1 MLRLRAPWVE
11 AAGGGSASRRANF
24 RPQHSHFVFA
34 FRAFLA
40 RPRSSSSGAPSGA
53 RDFGKKF
60 GLLLTQKRHL
70 K

>member
-34 FRAFLA
+34 
-40 RPRSSSSGAPSGA
+40 RPRISRATAEFEFGSSVRSA
-53 RDFGKKF
+53 RLWKKF